1 MNSVVLRLSRAEGR
15 GHPWGMNS
23 PSMPNTPRPET
34 LRDPRVVA
42 FARLV
47 EIVDRLRGPDGCPW
61 DKKQTLASMA
71 PHLVEEAHEAV
82 EAIETARAD
91 AIPEELGDLLM
102 VVALIARIAQDEG
115 RFDLATAGELVSDK
129 LVRRHPHVFGD
140 VEVKTS
146 EAVLANWEAIKKSER
161 AAKEEDTSALA
172 GVPAALPALHRAARV
187 CGKAV
192 SAGFKWDDV
201 SGAVAKLHEEQ
212 RELDEALGESGLHR
226 DAKAPATNEQR
237 ARVEHELGDVLLAAA
252 FLAQYLDADPE
263 RLCRDAVRRFEAR
276 FRAMEL
282 ELARPLAT
290 CKLDELVAAWQRAK
304 ATVDRAKGIGRATP
318 G

>member
-1 MNSVVLRLSRAEGR
+1 MDPRSKPNSSE
-15 GHPWGMNS
+15 
-23 PSMPNTPRPET
+23 PRPET

-61 DKKQTLASMA
+61 DKKQTIASMA

-82 EAIETARAD
+82 EAIETARTD

-102 VVALIARIAQDEG
+102 VVALIARIAEDEG
-115 RFDLATAGELVSDK
+115 RFDLATAGHRVSDK
-129 LVRRHPHVFGD
+129 LVRRHPHVFG
-140 VEVKTS
+140 EVAVPGAS
-146 EAVLANWEAIKKSER
+146 SAEGVLANWEAIKKSER
-161 AAKEEDTSALA
+161 AAKEEDASALA
-172 GVPAALPALHRAARV
+172 GIPAGLPALHRAART

-192 SAGFKWDDV
+192 SAGFKWHDV
-201 SGAVAKLHEEQ
+201 SGAVAKLVEEQ
-212 RELDEALGESGLHR
+212 AELDEALAATGLGR
-226 DAKAPATNEQR
+226 DPKAPATKEDR

-252 FLAQYLDADPE
+252 FLAQYLDLDPE

-282 ELARPLAT
+282 ALARPLAT
-290 CKLDELVAAWQRAK
+290 CTLDELVAAWTRAK
-304 ATVDRAKGIGRATP
+304 ATVDRGPGIGRAVP